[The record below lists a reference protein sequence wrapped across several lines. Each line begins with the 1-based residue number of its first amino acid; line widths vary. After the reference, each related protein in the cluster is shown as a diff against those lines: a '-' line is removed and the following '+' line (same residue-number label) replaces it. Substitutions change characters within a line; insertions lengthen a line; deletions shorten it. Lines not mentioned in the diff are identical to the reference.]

1 MLDTHALFIYCSL
14 TQIVVFI
21 NIYIHFPQIESTK
34 INNAMNKSRKIKSLL
49 IPSIADIIFISLF
62 LYLSFCVGKR
72 LLFDCDTGYH
82 IRAGEHIINTFLV
95 PKHDIFS
102 FLTPPIPW
110 TAHEWFSEVIMATV
124 HRAFGLT
131 GIVIFFS
138 LIISLV
144 YYLLFKIIRRNSGNI
159 ILATFIVLI
168 VLTASQ
174 IHWLARPHIF
184 SLLLMVIWY
193 YLLDEYYYHNKN
205 YLYLLPL
212 MMLIWVNLHGG
223 FLAGFILLGIYL
235 AGNVVK
241 SISSQGKERDLYK
254 TKARLLGLI
263 TVACLFVSLINP
275 NGYHILLFPFNLIS
289 NKFIMDNISEFLS
302 PNFHTFIAK
311 AFEFIL
317 LLMFSIFAIS
327 KVRLNIIELAMVLLF
342 THMSLCSKRYIP
354 LFCIIVAPILMRK
367 IQQLLKAT
375 DGKIA
380 DFINRRSISISET
393 DASTKGYVWPIVAI
407 VLVVVLAA
415 NGKIKYKFDVKIKP
429 VDAVEFLKKENI
441 KGNMFDND
449 EFGDYIIYAAWPK
462 YKVFFDGRS
471 DMYGVERLKEYMK
484 VARVKPGWD
493 EVLKKYDINWIIYNA
508 NSSLSLLLMEK
519 DDWTLIYADKVAN
532 IFVKDIPENQDLIR
546 KYPDVKLVI
555 DEGEGSK
562 KDSR

>member
-1 MLDTHALFIYCSL
+1 
-14 TQIVVFI
+14 
-21 NIYIHFPQIESTK
+21 
-34 INNAMNKSRKIKSLL
+34 MNKSRKIKSLL

-110 TAHEWFSEVIMATV
+110 TAHEWLSEVIMAMV

-144 YYLLFKIIRRNSGNI
+144 YYLLFKIIRTNSSNI
-159 ILATFIVLI
+159 ILASFIVLI

-235 AGNVVK
+235 VGNVVK

-254 TKARLLGLI
+254 AKAKLLGLI
-263 TVACLFVSLINP
+263 TVACLLVSLINP

-289 NKFIMDNISEFLS
+289 NTFIMDNISEFLS
-302 PNFHTFIAK
+302 PNFHTFVAK

-317 LLMFSIFAIS
+317 LLMFAIFSIS
-327 KVRLNIIELAMVLLF
+327 RVRLNMIELAMVLLF
-342 THMSLCSKRYIP
+342 THMSFCSKRYIP

-367 IQQLLKAT
+367 IQQLLKST
-375 DGKIA
+375 DGKIV

-393 DASTKGYVWPIVAI
+393 DASAKGYVWPILSIA
-407 VLVVVLAA
+407 LVIVLAA
-415 NGKIKYKFDVKIKP
+415 SGKIDYKFNAETEP
-429 VDAVEFLKKENI
+429 VAAVEFLKKENI
-441 KGNMFDND
+441 QGNMFNND
-449 EFGDYIIYAAWPK
+449 EFGDYIIYAAWPE

-471 DMYGVERLKEYMK
+471 DMYGVERLKEYIK
-484 VARVKPGWD
+484 VANVKPGWD
-493 EVLKKYDINWIIYNA
+493 EVLNKYKISWIIYNS
-508 NSSLSLLLMEK
+508 NSSLSLLLMER
-519 DDWTLIYADKVAN
+519 DDWKLVYADTVAN
-532 IFVKDIPENQDLIR
+532 IFVKDIPEYQYLIK

-555 DEGEGSK
+555 DEGEGNT
-562 KDSR
+562 